1 MKHKALGK
9 GLRSLIPE
17 TPVRFSPPPS
27 SAATVAEAPSP
38 PSGERLLMLD
48 LDLIRPNP
56 RQPRQDFDEGA
67 LEALAG
73 SLKDDG
79 VLQPIV
85 VRPAGSGRFEIVAGE
100 RRWRAA
106 QRAGLLKVPAV
117 VRDVPENR
125 RLELALIE
133 NLQREGLNPIEEA
146 QAYRALLDEFGW
158 TQAELATKV
167 GRQRATV
174 ANSLRLLGLP
184 RPVQERVR
192 AGAISMGHARA
203 LAAVEDGGLQTEI
216 AGRIEREGLS
226 VRQVEQLVQRQ
237 PAAKASVATA
247 PGKARDP
254 NVVSAEQ
261 NLQRALG
268 TRVRIVEKAKGG
280 TIEVTYAGHE
290 ELMRLY
296 DMLAKASRVRA

>member
-1 MKHKALGK
+1 VGK

-17 TPVRFSPPPS
+17 APVRSSPAVSPAP
-27 SAATVAEAPSP
+27 AAVDSNQP
-38 PSGERLLMLD
+38 PSGERLHLLD

-56 RQPRQDFDEGA
+56 RQPRQDFDEA
-67 LEALAG
+67 SLEALAG

-85 VRPAGSGRFEIVAGE
+85 VRLAEAGRYEIVAGE

-117 VRDVPENR
+117 VRDVPEDR

-184 RPVQERVR
+184 RPVQDRVR

-203 LAAVEDGGLQTEI
+203 LAAVEDPGLQTEI

-226 VRQVEQLVQRQ
+226 VRQVEQLVQRKATTRAD
-237 PAAKASVATA
+237 AAIASRT
-247 PGKARDP
+247 ARDP

-268 TRVRIVEKAKGG
+268 TRVRIVERAKGG
-280 TIEVTYAGHE
+280 TIEVTYHGQE

-296 DMLAKASRVRA
+296 DVLAKATRVRA

>member
-17 TPVRFSPPPS
+17 APVRFSSPPPS
-27 SAATVAEAPSP
+27 AAAVAEAPPP

-56 RQPRQDFDEGA
+56 RQPRQDFDESA

-79 VLQPIV
+79 VLQPIM

-117 VRDVPENR
+117 VRDVPEDR

-133 NLQREGLNPIEEA
+133 NLQR
-146 QAYRALLDEFGW
+146 
-158 TQAELATKV
+158 
-167 GRQRATV
+167 
-174 ANSLRLLGLP
+174 
-184 RPVQERVR
+184 
-192 AGAISMGHARA
+192 
-203 LAAVEDGGLQTEI
+203 
-216 AGRIEREGLS
+216 
-226 VRQVEQLVQRQ
+226 
-237 PAAKASVATA
+237 
-247 PGKARDP
+247 
-254 NVVSAEQ
+254 
-261 NLQRALG
+261 
-268 TRVRIVEKAKGG
+268 
-280 TIEVTYAGHE
+280 
-290 ELMRLY
+290 
-296 DMLAKASRVRA
+296 

>member
-1 MKHKALGK
+1 LGK

-17 TPVRFSPPPS
+17 PPVRSSPAT
-27 SAATVAEAPSP
+27 SAVAVAIETAPQAT
-38 PSGERLLMLD
+38 GERLHLLD

-56 RQPRQDFDEGA
+56 RQPRQDFDEAA

-79 VLQPIV
+79 VLQPIM
-85 VRPAGSGRFEIVAGE
+85 VRPAGGGRYEIVAGE

-117 VRDVPENR
+117 VREVPEGR

-174 ANSLRLLGLP
+174 ANSLRLLSLP
-184 RPVQERVR
+184 RPVQDRVR

-203 LAAVEDGGLQTEI
+203 LAAVEQAGLQTEL
-216 AGRIEREGLS
+216 AGRIEREGQS
-226 VRQVEQLVQRQ
+226 VRQVEQLVQR
-237 PAAKASVATA
+237 AASAKPGGVATQ
-247 PGKARDP
+247 PTGRDP

-280 TIEVTYAGHE
+280 TIEVTYSGHE

-296 DMLAKASRVRA
+296 DVLAKASRVRA

>member
-17 TPVRFSPPPS
+17 APVRFSPPPS
-27 SAATVAEAPSP
+27 SAAAVAESPPP

-79 VLQPIV
+79 VLQPIM

-117 VRDVPENR
+117 VRDVPEDR

-184 RPVQERVR
+184 RPVQDRVR

-226 VRQVEQLVQRQ
+226 VRQVEQHVQRQ
-237 PAAKASVATA
+237 PAAKAGVAAA

>member
-17 TPVRFSPPPS
+17 APVRSSPPPS
-27 SAATVAEAPSP
+27 PTPAAVEPPLP
-38 PSGERLLMLD
+38 PSGERLHMLD

-56 RQPRQDFDEGA
+56 RQPRQDFDETS

-106 QRAGLLKVPAV
+106 QRAGLLKVPAM
-117 VRDVPENR
+117 VRDVPEDR

-158 TQAELATKV
+158 TQQELATKV

-184 RPVQERVR
+184 RPVQDRVR

-203 LAAVEDGGLQTEI
+203 LAAVEDGALQTEI
-216 AGRIEREGLS
+216 AGRIEKEGLS
-226 VRQVEQLVQRQ
+226 VRQVEQLVQRR
-237 PAAKASVATA
+237 ATTKASAA
-247 PGKARDP
+247 PTPGAGRDP

-268 TRVRIVEKAKGG
+268 TRVRIVERAKGG
-280 TIEVTYAGHE
+280 TIEVTYHGHE

-296 DMLAKASRVRA
+296 DVFAKAGRVRA

>member
-17 TPVRFSPPPS
+17 PPVRSSPAT
-27 SAATVAEAPSP
+27 SAVAVAIETAPQAT
-38 PSGERLLMLD
+38 GERLHLLD

-56 RQPRQDFDEGA
+56 RQPRQDFDEAA

-79 VLQPIV
+79 VLQPIM
-85 VRPAGSGRFEIVAGE
+85 VRPAGGGRYEIVAGE

-117 VRDVPENR
+117 VREVPEGR

-174 ANSLRLLGLP
+174 ANSLRLLSLP
-184 RPVQERVR
+184 RPVQDRVR

-203 LAAVEDGGLQTEI
+203 LAAVEQAGLQTEL

-226 VRQVEQLVQRQ
+226 VRQVEQLVQR
-237 PAAKASVATA
+237 AASAKPGGVATQ
-247 PGKARDP
+247 PTGRDP

-280 TIEVTYAGHE
+280 TIEVTYSGHE

-296 DMLAKASRVRA
+296 DVLAKASRVRA